1 MNLSGNDRLSVERT
15 AMAADSSVDDVD
27 PARQSARPRAE
38 SRGDVEQ
45 RGDAAKLFRSH
56 LPEYL
61 IEAGGLGL
69 FMVSASAFATLLEHP
84 ASPVRQ
90 AIADPFLRR
99 ALMGLAMGLTAIA
112 LIYSPW
118 GQRSGA
124 HFNPAVTLTFF
135 RLGKVA
141 LPDLAGYVVAQFLGG
156 VGGMLAASTLLG
168 ATLAHPAV
176 HYVVTL
182 PGPSLFNAFLAEV
195 CITAALMSVVLL
207 VSNTPRL
214 ARYTGLFAGACVAL
228 FIAFEAPISGMSLNP
243 ARTFA
248 SAFVANDW
256 RALWIYFVAPPIGML
271 SAATVFQKLRAAPK
285 IRCAK
290 LHHTSRHRC
299 IFCEHQAKLGTGS
312 QP

>member
-1 MNLSGNDRLSVERT
+1 MNH
-15 AMAADSSVDDVD
+15 
-27 PARQSARPRAE
+27 
-38 SRGDVEQ
+38 RGEDGE
-45 RGDAAKLFRSH
+45 ATKLFRSH

-69 FMVSASAFATLLEHP
+69 FMISASTFATLLEHP

-90 AIADPFLRR
+90 AIIDPFVRR

-124 HFNPAVTLTFF
+124 HFNPAVTVTFF

-141 LPDLAGYVVAQFLGG
+141 RPDLAGYIVAQFLGG
-156 VGGMLAASTLLG
+156 AGGILVASLILRS
-168 ATLAHPAV
+168 ALAHPSV
-176 HYVVTL
+176 HYVATL
-182 PGPSLFNAFLAEV
+182 PGPSLLNAFIAEV
-195 CITAALMSVVLL
+195 CITALLMSVVLF

-214 ARYTGLFAGACVAL
+214 ARYTGLFAGTCVAA

-248 SAFVANDW
+248 SALAANDW
-256 RALWIYFVAPPIGML
+256 RALWIYFIAPPLGML

-299 IFCEHQAKLGTGS
+299 IFCEHQARRAKA
-312 QP
+312 